1 VRIQSIVVVLF
12 AVLGVCHAGAAW
24 AQPRDA
30 AIFVDAA
37 AFSNT
42 GWHTGVEYPGEE
54 GRQIPNLNGTV
65 AGGSGTIGTWLTPRF
80 SIRFEFA
87 ALGNLESSTTYST
100 GSVLSGLTPVLPPP
114 LLTVPVL
121 TESLTST
128 IGERTAAVLAG
139 VHTARRHGV
148 QLGYL
153 GGVVFVAQ
161 TVTNVTTET
170 VTGFPNESNTVRSHS
185 YGATAEVGMDAD
197 IALGNHFSVVPEVRL
212 VADGVSVRLGVALR
226 ARW

>member
-1 VRIQSIVVVLF
+1 M
-12 AVLGVCHAGAAW
+12 
-24 AQPRDA
+24 
-30 AIFVDAA
+30 IFVDAA

-42 GWHTGVEYPGEE
+42 GWHTGVDYPGEE

-87 ALGNLESSTTYST
+87 ALGNLESSTMYSP
-100 GSVLSGLTPVLPPP
+100 SAVLSGLTPV
-114 LLTVPVL
+114 LTVPVL

-161 TVTNVTTET
+161 TVTNVTTES
-170 VTGFPNESNTVRSHS
+170 VTGFPSESTTAIAHS

-197 IALGNHFSVVPEVRL
+197 IAIGNHFSVVPEARL

-226 ARW
+226 GRW